1 LARSIHRHGRCDAAW
16 PHKPEAQ
23 AKETVYHPSL
33 VLQVCLAPGAKP
45 KEARSPGPTHH
56 DMTPTSL
63 IRNFSIIAH
72 IDHGKS
78 TLADQLLLKTG
89 AITARE
95 FRAQVLDDM
104 DLERE
109 RGITIQM
116 HPVTIYADHGRER
129 YELNLID
136 TPGHVDFNYEVSR
149 SLAACE
155 GAILLVDATQ
165 GVQAQT
171 VANAFLAMEHELVIV
186 PVLNK
191 IDMPIARPAEVIAEM
206 EHALG
211 VNPAD
216 VLQISAKT
224 GEGVEAVIE
233 AIITRIPPPAGK
245 ADDQLRAL
253 VYNSHFDTYKGVVVY
268 VRVRDGTLRTGQRI
282 RLMREGTEHVVTE
295 LGQFRPAPT
304 ACEQLSTGQVGFLMA
319 QIKNLADVHI
329 GDTVT
334 DALVPSATPLAGYK
348 EPKPMVFSGLYP
360 VNNNDFEELR
370 EALAKLRLND
380 ASFTYQPET
389 SEGLGFGFR
398 CGFLGMLHRE
408 IIQQRL
414 ERASNLELVQTAPN
428 VTYEILNRSGEV
440 VTIQNPQDVPDV
452 GQIEEFREPFA
463 RLSFLLPSE
472 NIGDLM
478 QLCTERRGIY
488 VRTEYLSPARVIL
501 VYELPLAEVIYD
513 LYDKLKSVTH
523 GYGTMDYEFLGYR
536 PADLVKLDV
545 LVAGK
550 RVDALSTIV
559 HRSVAERRGRK
570 LVQKLRGEIDR
581 HLFEIAI
588 QAAIG
593 SRIIARETIA
603 PIRKNVTAKC
613 YGGDITRKRKLW
625 AKQAAGKKRMK
636 QVGQVEIPQEAFLA
650 VLETDQ

>member
-1 LARSIHRHGRCDAAW
+1 
-16 PHKPEAQ
+16 
-23 AKETVYHPSL
+23 
-33 VLQVCLAPGAKP
+33 
-45 KEARSPGPTHH
+45 
-56 DMTPTSL
+56 MMPTSL

-78 TLADQLLLKTG
+78 TLADRFLLKTG
-89 AITARE
+89 AISARE

-116 HPVTIYADHGRER
+116 HPVSVYYEIDAQR

-171 VANAFLAMEHELVIV
+171 VANAYLAMEHDLAIV

-191 IDMPIARPAEVIAEM
+191 IDLAIARPEEVIAEM
-206 EHALG
+206 ETALG
-211 VNPAD
+211 INPTD
-216 VLQISAKT
+216 VLQVSAKT
-224 GEGVEAVIE
+224 GLGVDDVLRVI
-233 AIITRIPPPAGK
+233 IQRIPPPPGK
-245 ADDQLRAL
+245 PEEKLRAL

-268 VRVRDGTLRTGQRI
+268 VRIKEGTLRTGQRI
-282 RLMREGTEHVVTE
+282 RLMRGGTEHVVTE

-319 QIKNLADVHI
+319 QIKDLTDVHI

-334 DALVPSATPLAGYK
+334 DALEPAQVPLPGYK

-414 ERASNLELVQTAPN
+414 ERASELELVQTAPN
-428 VTYEILNRSGEV
+428 VTYEVLTRKGEV
-440 VTIQNPQDVPDV
+440 VSIDNPQKVPDA
-452 GQIEEFREPFA
+452 GQIEEFREPIV
-463 RLSFLLPSE
+463 RISFLLPSS

-478 QLCTERRGIY
+478 QLCSERRGTY
-488 VRTEYLSPARVIL
+488 VRTEYLSPTRAIL

-523 GYGTMDYEFLGYR
+523 GYGTMDYELLGYR
-536 PADLVKLDV
+536 PAELVRLDI

-559 HRSVAERRGRK
+559 HRSLAERRGRK

-581 HLFEIAI
+581 HLFEIPI

-593 SRIIARETIA
+593 SRVIARETIA
-603 PIRKNVTAKC
+603 PIKKNVTAKC